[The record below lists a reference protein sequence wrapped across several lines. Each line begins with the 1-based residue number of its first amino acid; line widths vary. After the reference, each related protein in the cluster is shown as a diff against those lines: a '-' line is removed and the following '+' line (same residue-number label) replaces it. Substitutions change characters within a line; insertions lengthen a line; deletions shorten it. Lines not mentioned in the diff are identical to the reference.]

1 MKKRFSLSIA
11 AVLAWA
17 TVMSASAQVTAMSDS
32 VLVLDMDKAL
42 TIALSESPTIKIAD
56 LDVKKKDY
64 SKREAIAGLLPKID
78 ASASYQRALK
88 KQRMYMSGKSFNIGA
103 MVGEYLAPIYEALR
117 IPFPGN
123 DESTEGESS
132 SNEGFE
138 VGLDNTYSM
147 GFTASLP
154 IIAPQLWKSIEISAL
169 DIENALEAAR
179 SSRLSL
185 INQVQKAYYNVLL
198 CQDAY
203 NVLRIQYNNAKLNA
217 EMYASQYEQGTASEY
232 DVLRSEVAVRNIEPS
247 LLSAEN
253 AVKLSNLQLKV
264 LMGIDADIN
273 VVIND
278 KLENYEQAM
287 YDITMSIDRS
297 LDNNTNL
304 RQLDL
309 QTEML
314 KKTATLQKFA
324 YIPTLAA
331 QFSYSWISMSDGN
344 MFENFKF
351 NPYSTLAV
359 SLNIPIFSGGS
370 RYYKVKQAEANVAQM
385 GFQRDNLVRSL
396 DMQVEAQIDA
406 ISKSVKQISSNK
418 KGVEQAEKAYAI
430 MQKSFEIGSATFI
443 TLNDAELALTSAR
456 LSYSQAIYDFLAG
469 VSDIDLLL
477 GNTDLSKY
485 ENKEEKNN
493 K

>member
-485 ENKEEKNN
+485 ENKEEK

>member
-88 KQRMYMSGKSFNIGA
+88 KQRMYMSGKSFDIGA

>member
-88 KQRMYMSGKSFNIGA
+88 KQRMYMSGRSFDIGA

-485 ENKEEKNN
+485 ENKEEK